1 MYSVSYSFYCACCGE
16 VTINEEQFSVEAQAT
31 LRFLEIMDA
40 ALQEQDLEMV
50 FVSLLGKSGERLA
63 TFNKALHTDY
73 LWVEDAAFQSELDLL
88 IYRKEAS

>member
-50 FVSLLGKSGERLA
+50 FVSLLGKVGS
-63 TFNKALHTDY
+63 
-73 LWVEDAAFQSELDLL
+73 V
-88 IYRKEAS
+88 